1 MGPRSPGIG
10 LQGATSR
17 LDTGHLGGRIASC
30 QLAAGS
36 PAESEPGSA
45 AKRLLTPAA
54 HFQGLPTSYG
64 QAGPKEAPRC
74 PARQRC
80 LREDAL
86 RGEGGEKQTA
96 SISPS
101 PAQVWPGASQWPAL
115 ALDVSSVPLQVRC
128 GQVLGPTP
136 TPGNCD
142 PPPPPPPHTHPGSV

>member
-1 MGPRSPGIG
+1 MCGSQKPRYRPAGG
-10 LQGATSR
+10 TSR

-80 LREDAL
+80 LREDTL
-86 RGEGGEKQTA
+86 RRGEGGEKQIA

-101 PAQVWPGASQWPAL
+101 PAQVWPGAINGLP
-115 ALDVSSVPLQVRC
+115 
-128 GQVLGPTP
+128 
-136 TPGNCD
+136 
-142 PPPPPPPHTHPGSV
+142 